1 MILFITS
8 KSDSPSFLFWFKIP
22 FISFENSIG
31 FWQNNGSYTKGS
43 YDSSIKLKY
52 KVKFLT
58 LNLKFTMNFDF

>member
-1 MILFITS
+1 MPFIT
-8 KSDSPSFLFWFKIP
+8 
-22 FISFENSIG
+22 FENSIG

-43 YDSSIKLKY
+43 YDSSVNLKY